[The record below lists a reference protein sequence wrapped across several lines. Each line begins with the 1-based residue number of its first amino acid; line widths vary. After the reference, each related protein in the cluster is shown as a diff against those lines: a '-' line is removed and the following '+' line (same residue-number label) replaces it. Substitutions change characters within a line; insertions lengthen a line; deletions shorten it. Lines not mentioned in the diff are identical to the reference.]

1 MEERILRHVRVF
13 CDCMEGQHVQTTSEP
28 VVRLWSPAQNLS
40 DWASRLMFDIMGDL
54 AFGRQFDMLKSDVN
68 RWILDLLPDGVH
80 GLLLVSM
87 R

>member
-1 MEERILRHVRVF
+1 
-13 CDCMEGQHVQTTSEP
+13 
-28 VVRLWSPAQNLS
+28 
-40 DWASRLMFDIMGDL
+40 MFDIMGDL